1 MTGLRISAVD
11 RHGRSVEV
19 DDRTGIVVARH
30 DHHRV
35 VVAGLGGDQ
44 TVIKRTDDGDLGLES
59 QHEREA
65 TGLPDEEIRIK
76 PAVIE
81 GARTVEYRR
90 RVEAVITQCCGD
102 PRPEP
107 INVGRDFGPVVH
119 GQGGDAHGRVHVA
132 VTAGGLRKTS
142 PRGGWERC
150 GSRVTSLSS
159 SRAAIAAAVWARAM
173 WMPRQAW
180 GPSAKA
186 VC

>member
-1 MTGLRISAVD
+1 MTGLRISAID

-19 DDRTGIVVARH
+19 GDRTGIVVVRH

-35 VVAGLGGDQ
+35 VVAGLSGEKI
-44 TVIKRTDDGDLGLES
+44 VIKRADDGDLGLES

-65 TGLPDEEIRIK
+65 AGLPDEEIRIE
-76 PAVIE
+76 PAVVE

-142 PRGGWERC
+142 PRGGWDRR
-150 GSRVTSLSS
+150 GSRVTLSSS
-159 SRAAIAAAVWARAM
+159 SRAEIAAEVWARAM
-173 WMPRQAW
+173 
-180 GPSAKA
+180 
-186 VC
+186 